1 MTQFLYTTPPMTPG
15 LKLVSS
21 PEQNTTTHR
30 LRLKTFLNSIVFEF
44 GRFFC
49 LNLFL
54 HIRLSIG
61 HVSIIPEIK
70 PCTQQFFFL

>member
-30 LRLKTFLNSIVFEF
+30 LRLKTFLNLIVFEF
-44 GRFFC
+44 GRFF
-49 LNLFL
+49 FL
-54 HIRLSIG
+54 TFICTSDISIG
-61 HVSIIPEIK
+61 HIGQLS
-70 PCTQQFFFL
+70 QLFLK